1 MYTAQTIGMQTSN
14 WVYGWFPYLGFLDVL
29 VHRRLQNP
37 TSPLPWY
44 LSDGFTLVHLWED
57 K

>member
-1 MYTAQTIGMQTSN
+1 MYTAQRIGMQTSN